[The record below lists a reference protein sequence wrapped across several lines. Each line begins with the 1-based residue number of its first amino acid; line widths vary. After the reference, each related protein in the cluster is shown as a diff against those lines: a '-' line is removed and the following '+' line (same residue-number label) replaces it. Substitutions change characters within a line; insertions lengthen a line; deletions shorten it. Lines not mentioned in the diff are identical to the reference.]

1 MSSLRTALKEYLALH
16 RSLGF
21 KYDRTAWELERFAD
35 FVERKGVSYITTE
48 LALEWATLPAS
59 AHPSNWAKRLA
70 FVRRFARHLSAS
82 DPRVTVPPRHL
93 LPYPYCRRSPYLYR
107 DQDIKRIL
115 EAARQLHSTRG
126 LRPLTFSTLYA
137 LYAATGLRT
146 GEALKLDRQDVDLD
160 RGVLTI
166 RDSKFGR
173 TRYVPLHL
181 SAQRALERYAQE
193 RDRLCPK
200 PATPAFFLS
209 DAGTRISVQ
218 TAHKTFRKLTRHIG
232 LRSRSKRARGPRITD
247 LRHRLAIRTLLNWH
261 ARGVSVER
269 RLPHLATY
277 LGHVEIIDTYW
288 YLTATPQLLRYALR
302 RVERSKRRATR

>member
-1 MSSLRTALKEYLALH
+1 MSSLKTALKEYLALH

-21 KYDRTAWELERFAD
+21 KFDRSEWELERFVN
-35 FVERKGVSYITTE
+35 FVERKGASYITTE
-48 LALEWATLPAS
+48 LALEWATQPAT
-59 AHPSNWAKRLA
+59 AHPYNWSKRLGI
-70 FVRRFARHLSAS
+70 VRRFARHLSAS
-82 DPRVTVPPRHL
+82 DPRVTVPPRRL
-93 LPYPYCRRSPYLYR
+93 LSYQYRRRAPYLYR
-107 DQDIKRIL
+107 DRDIKRLL
-115 EAARQLHSTRG
+115 EAARRLRSRRG

-146 GEALKLDRQDVDLD
+146 GEALKLDRPDVDVD
-160 RGVLTI
+160 RGILTI

-173 TRYVPLHL
+173 ARYVPLHP
-181 SAQRALERYAQE
+181 STQRALARYAQE

-209 DAGTRISVQ
+209 DAGTRISIQVAY
-218 TAHKTFRKLTRHIG
+218 TTFRKLTRRIG
-232 LRSRSKRARGPRITD
+232 LRPGDKRARGPRITD

-302 RVERSKRRATR
+302 RVERSKRRASR